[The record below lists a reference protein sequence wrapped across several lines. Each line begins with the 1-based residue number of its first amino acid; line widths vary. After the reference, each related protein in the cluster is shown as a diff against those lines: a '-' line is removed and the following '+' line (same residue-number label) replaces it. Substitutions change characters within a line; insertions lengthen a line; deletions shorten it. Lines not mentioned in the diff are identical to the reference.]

1 MVGLPGTGKTTF
13 CKKFLPNHVRICLDE
28 IEDHNRYKENK
39 IIEENLSKYN
49 NIVVDDTSLTKQ
61 IRAGHILRARKFN
74 AKIKA
79 VFFNYSIAK
88 IRIRNSER
96 KDQVPDSAL
105 FKMRKLLVPPTE
117 DEGFEFVQEV
127 NDLSI

>member
-28 IEDHNRYKENK
+28 IEDHNRYKEFE
-39 IIEENLSKYN
+39 IIKENLSKGN

-79 VFFNYSIAK
+79 IFFNYSISR
-88 IRIRNSER
+88 IRIQNSKR

-105 FKMRKLLVPPTE
+105 FRMKKQLVPPTK

-127 NDLSI
+127 NDLL

>member
-1 MVGLPGTGKTTF
+1 MVGLPGCGKTTF
-13 CKKFLPNHVRICLDE
+13 CKKFLPNHIRICLDE
-28 IEDHNRYKENK
+28 IEDHNRYKEFE
-39 IIEENLSKYN
+39 IIEENLSKDN
-49 NIVVDDTSLTKQ
+49 NIVVDDTSLTKE

-79 VFFNYSIAK
+79 VFFNYSMSK
-88 IRIRNSER
+88 IQIQNSKR

-105 FKMRKLLVPPTE
+105 FRMKKQLVPPTE

-127 NDLSI
+127 NDLF